1 MLLALPVVIGLIVGK
16 LTGGTFKSLATTPLR
31 YAWLFL
37 LGFGLKVLVF
47 NPSTSKSSWD
57 LAYGSKIYMASLA
70 ILAVALALNIR
81 RLSWPVYILA
91 AGALLNFAVIWSN
104 GGAMPVQPSLLSKAW
119 GASYVSR
126 LSAHHFI
133 NDVQVATAGTHLGA
147 LEDRFLISTPIAPNV
162 YSIGDILIGVGGLLL
177 VCTEMRRRRHVS
189 SASEDSSRTL
199 TAQRMAG

>member
-1 MLLALPVVIGLIVGK
+1 MRGFSYLASG
-16 LTGGTFKSLATTPLR
+16 LR
-31 YAWLFL
+31 Y
-37 LGFGLKVLVF
+37 
-47 NPSTSKSSWD
+47 SSSIPRPPKRDWD

-133 NDVQVATAGTHLGA
+133 NDVQVATAGTHLGT

-162 YSIGDILIGVGGLLL
+162 YSIGDILIGVRRLLARL
-177 VCTEMRRRRHVS
+177 H
-189 SASEDSSRTL
+189 
-199 TAQRMAG
+199 